1 MPNPKHPAEYGRIVF
16 FGMSKTAIITG
27 ATAGI
32 GEATAIEFANLGYNL
47 ILTGRR
53 KERLEKLKS
62 ALESKYKTSVSVHAF
77 DIRRKAEVESF
88 CRKEIGEKTID
99 VLVNNAGLASGLSPL
114 HEGDVDDW
122 EKMID
127 TNVKGLLYITREIA
141 PRMVAQKAGHI
152 INIGSIAG
160 IEVYP
165 NGNVYCATKHA
176 VHAISEGLRKEL
188 YDKGI
193 KVTNIAP
200 GLVETEFSIVRF
212 HGDKNRAKTVYD
224 GMDALKGK
232 DIADCIVF
240 AATRPKHVN
249 VADML
254 VLPSAQ
260 GSAMQVKRS

>member
-1 MPNPKHPAEYGRIVF
+1 MNERRR
-16 FGMSKTAIITG
+16 TALVTG

-32 GEATAIEFANLGYNL
+32 GEATAHELAKLGYDL

-53 KERLEKLKS
+53 KERLETVKEQIGS
-62 ALESKYKTSVSVHAF
+62 TFGVDVSIHTF
-77 DIRRKAEVESF
+77 DIREREQVEHF
-88 CRKEIGEKTID
+88 CRNEIGDRTID

-114 HEGDVDDW
+114 HEGDIEDW

-127 TNVKGLLYITREIA
+127 TNVKGLLYMTREIA
-141 PRMVAQKAGHI
+141 PRMVERKSGHI
-152 INIGSIAG
+152 INVGSIAG

-176 VHAISEGLRKEL
+176 VKAISEGLRKEL

-212 HGDKNRAKTVYD
+212 HGDKQRADSVYA
-224 GMDALKGK
+224 GIQPLTAK
-232 DIADCIVF
+232 DIAECIGF
-240 AATRPKHVN
+240 AVSRPAHVN
-249 VADML
+249 IGDML
-254 VLPSAQ
+254 ILSTDQAASTMVNR
-260 GSAMQVKRS
+260 K

>member
-1 MPNPKHPAEYGRIVF
+1 
-16 FGMSKTAIITG
+16 MSKTAIITG

-32 GEATAIEFANLGYNL
+32 GEATAIEFAKLDYNL

-53 KERLEKLKS
+53 KERLEKLRS
-62 ALESKYKTSVSVHAF
+62 QLESDYKIQVSVHAF
-77 DIRRKAEVESF
+77 DIRQRAEVEDF
-88 CRKEIGEKTID
+88 CRNEIGNASID
-99 VLVNNAGLASGLSPL
+99 ILVNNAGLASGLSPL
-114 HEGDVDDW
+114 HEGDIEDW

-141 PRMVAQKAGHI
+141 PRMVEAESGHI
-152 INIGSIAG
+152 INVGSIAG

-176 VHAISEGLRKEL
+176 VHAISEALRKEL

-193 KVTNIAP
+193 NVTNIAP

-212 HGDKNRAKTVYD
+212 HGDENRAATVYD
-224 GMDALKGK
+224 GMEALTAK
-232 DIADCIVF
+232 DIADCIAF

-260 GSAMQVKRS
+260 GSATQVKRE

>member
-1 MPNPKHPAEYGRIVF
+1 
-16 FGMSKTAIITG
+16 MSLTAIITG

-32 GEATAIEFANLGYNL
+32 GEATAIEFANLGYEL

-53 KERLEKLKS
+53 KERLEKLAS
-62 ALESKYKTSVSVHAF
+62 ELVSKYGVSVSAHAF
-77 DIRRKAEVESF
+77 DIRNKSEVENF
-88 CRKEIGEKTID
+88 CRGEIGDRTID
-99 VLVNNAGLASGLSPL
+99 ILVNNAGLASGLSPL
-114 HEGDVDDW
+114 HEGDIEDW

-141 PRMVAQKAGHI
+141 PRMVAQKSGHI
-152 INIGSIAG
+152 INVGSIAG

-176 VHAISEGLRKEL
+176 VKAISEGLRKEL
-188 YDKGI
+188 FDKGI

-212 HGDKNRAKTVYD
+212 HGDKQRADSVYT
-224 GMDALKGK
+224 GMQPLTAK
-232 DIADCIVF
+232 DIADCIGF
-240 AATRPKHVN
+240 AVSRPAHVN

-254 VLPSAQ
+254 ILPTDQ
-260 GSAMQVKRS
+260 GSATQVNRL

>member
-1 MPNPKHPAEYGRIVF
+1 MP
-16 FGMSKTAIITG
+16 KTALITG

-32 GEATAIEFANLGYNL
+32 GEANAYEFAKVGYEL

-62 ALESKYKTSVSVHAF
+62 ELEAEYGTSVFVHAF
-77 DIRRKAEVESF
+77 DIRQRSEVENF
-88 CRKEIGEKTID
+88 CRNEIGSRTID
-99 VLVNNAGLASGLSPL
+99 VLVNNAGLASGLAPL
-114 HEGDVDDW
+114 HEGDVEDW
-122 EKMID
+122 ERMID

-141 PRMVAQKAGHI
+141 PRMVAARSGHI
-152 INIGSIAG
+152 INVGSIAG

-176 VHAISEGLRKEL
+176 VHALSEALRREL
-188 YDKGI
+188 FDKGI

-212 HGDKNRAKTVYD
+212 HGDESRAKSVYQ
-224 GMDALKGK
+224 GMESLTAK

-254 VLPSAQ
+254 VLPTDQ
-260 GSAMQVKRS
+260 GSAMQVNRH

>member
-1 MPNPKHPAEYGRIVF
+1 
-16 FGMSKTAIITG
+16 MSKTAIITG

-32 GEATAIEFANLGYNL
+32 GEATAIEFANLGYDL

-62 ALESKYKTSVSVHAF
+62 ELESKYGITVSTHSF
-77 DIRRKAEVESF
+77 DIRVRSEVENF
-88 CRKEIGEKTID
+88 CRNEIGDRTID
-99 VLVNNAGLASGLSPL
+99 ILVNNAGLASGLSPL

-141 PRMVAQKAGHI
+141 PRMVAANSGHI
-152 INIGSIAG
+152 INVGSIAG

-188 YDKGI
+188 FDKGI

-212 HGDKNRAKTVYD
+212 HGDENRAKTVYQ
-224 GMDALKGK
+224 GMEALTPK
-232 DIADCIVF
+232 DIADCISF
-240 AATRPKHVN
+240 AITRPKHVN

-254 VLPSAQ
+254 ILPSDQ
-260 GSAMQVKRS
+260 GSSTQVNRK

>member
-1 MPNPKHPAEYGRIVF
+1 M
-16 FGMSKTAIITG
+16 ITG

-32 GEATAIEFANLGYNL
+32 GQATAVEFAKLGYEL

-62 ALESKYKTSVSVHAF
+62 QLESEHGITVSIHAF
-77 DIRRKAEVESF
+77 DVRQKAEVEQF
-88 CRKEIGEKTID
+88 CRKEIADRTID
-99 VLVNNAGLASGLSPL
+99 VLVNNAGLASGLAPL
-114 HEGDVDDW
+114 HEGDVEDW

-141 PRMVAQKAGHI
+141 PRMVAAKFGHI
-152 INIGSIAG
+152 INVGSIAG
-160 IEVYP
+160 MEVYP

-176 VHAISEGLRKEL
+176 VHAISEGLRREL

-212 HGDKNRAKTVYD
+212 HGDEQRAKTVYH
-224 GMDALKGK
+224 GMEALTAK
-232 DIADCIVF
+232 DIADCIAF

-254 VLPSAQ
+254 ILPTSQ
-260 GSAMQVKRS
+260 GSATQVSRA

>member
-1 MPNPKHPAEYGRIVF
+1 
-16 FGMSKTAIITG
+16 MSKTAIITG

-32 GEATAIEFANLGYNL
+32 GEATAHEFAKLGYKL

-53 KERLEKLKS
+53 ADRLEKLKS
-62 ALESKYKTSVSVHAF
+62 ELESRYEITASVHVF
-77 DIRRKAEVESF
+77 DIRERKEVENF
-88 CRKEIGEKTID
+88 CKNEIGNQQID

-141 PRMVAQKAGHI
+141 PRMVEAESGHI
-152 INIGSIAG
+152 INVGSIAG
-160 IEVYP
+160 VEVYP

-176 VHAISEGLRKEL
+176 VHAISEGLRREL
-188 YDKGI
+188 FDKNI
-193 KVTNIAP
+193 KITNIAP

-212 HGDKNRAKTVYD
+212 HGDKDRANDVYN
-224 GMDALKGK
+224 GMEPLTAK
-232 DIADCIVF
+232 DIADCIAF

-249 VADML
+249 VADL
-254 VLPSAQ
+254 LILPTCQ
-260 GSAMQVKRS
+260 GSATQVNRT

>member
-1 MPNPKHPAEYGRIVF
+1 
-16 FGMSKTAIITG
+16 MSKTAIITG

-32 GEATAIEFANLGYNL
+32 GEATAIEFSKLDYNL

-62 ALESKYKTSVSVHAF
+62 QLESDYKIQVSVHAF
-77 DIRRKAEVESF
+77 DIRQRAEVEDF
-88 CRKEIGEKTID
+88 CRNEIGNASID
-99 VLVNNAGLASGLSPL
+99 ILVNNAGLASGLSPL

-141 PRMVAQKAGHI
+141 PRMVAQQSGHI
-152 INIGSIAG
+152 INVGSIAG

-176 VHAISEGLRKEL
+176 VHAISEALRKEL
-188 YDKGI
+188 FDKGI

-212 HGDKNRAKTVYD
+212 HGDENRAKTVYD
-224 GMDALKGK
+224 GMEALTAK
-232 DIADCIVF
+232 DIADCIAF

-260 GSAMQVKRS
+260 GSATQVKRE

>member
-1 MPNPKHPAEYGRIVF
+1 
-16 FGMSKTAIITG
+16 MSKTAIITG

-53 KERLEKLKS
+53 KDRLENLKS
-62 ALESKYKTSVSVHAF
+62 NLESDYGASVSIHSF
-77 DIRRKAEVESF
+77 DIRQKSEVESF
-88 CRKEIGEKTID
+88 CRNEIGEQAID

-114 HEGDVDDW
+114 HNGDVEDW

-127 TNVKGLLYITREIA
+127 TNVKGMLYITREIA
-141 PRMVAQKAGHI
+141 PRMIEAKSGHI
-152 INIGSIAG
+152 INVGSIAG

-188 YDKGI
+188 YDKNI
-193 KVTNIAP
+193 KVTNVAP

-212 HGDKNRAKTVYD
+212 HGDENRASTVYD
-224 GMDALKGK
+224 GMEPLTGK
-232 DIADCIVF
+232 DIAECIVF
-240 AATRPKHVN
+240 ATTRPKHVN

-254 VLPSAQ
+254 VLPTCQ
-260 GSAMQVKRS
+260 GSATQVKRL

>member
-1 MPNPKHPAEYGRIVF
+1 
-16 FGMSKTAIITG
+16 MSKTAIITG

-32 GEATAIEFANLGYNL
+32 GEATAIEFAKLGYSL

-53 KERLEKLKS
+53 KERLQKLS
-62 ALESKYKTSVSVHAF
+62 AALVSKYGIEVSVHAF
-77 DIRRKAEVESF
+77 DIRVKAEVENF
-88 CRKEIGEKTID
+88 CRNEIGDKTID

-141 PRMVAQKAGHI
+141 PRMVAQQSGHI
-152 INIGSIAG
+152 INVGSIAG

-165 NGNVYCATKHA
+165 SGNVYCATKHA
-176 VHAISEGLRKEL
+176 VHAISEGLRREL
-188 YDKGI
+188 FDKGI
-193 KVTNIAP
+193 RVTNIAP

-212 HGDKNRAKTVYD
+212 HGDEKRASTVYD
-224 GMDALKGK
+224 GMEALTAK
-232 DIADCIVF
+232 DIADCIAF

-254 VLPSAQ
+254 VLPSVQ
-260 GSAMQVKRS
+260 GSATQVKRQ

>member
-1 MPNPKHPAEYGRIVF
+1 
-16 FGMSKTAIITG
+16 MSKTAIITG

-32 GEATAIEFANLGYNL
+32 GEATAIEFAKLGYSL

-53 KERLEKLKS
+53 KERLQKLQS
-62 ALESKYKTSVSVHAF
+62 ELESKYGIAVSAHAF
-77 DIRRKAEVESF
+77 DIRVKAEVENF
-88 CRKEIGEKTID
+88 CRHEIGDKTID
-99 VLVNNAGLASGLSPL
+99 ILVNNAGLASGLSPL
-114 HEGDVDDW
+114 HEGDVGDW

-141 PRMVAQKAGHI
+141 PRMVAQQSGHI
-152 INIGSIAG
+152 INVGSIAG

-176 VHAISEGLRKEL
+176 VHAISEGLRREL

-193 KVTNIAP
+193 RVTNIAP

-212 HGDKNRAKTVYD
+212 HGDEKRASNVYD
-224 GMDALKGK
+224 GMEALTAK
-232 DIADCIVF
+232 DIADCIAF

-249 VADML
+249 IAEML
-254 VLPSAQ
+254 VLPTNQ
-260 GSAMQVKRS
+260 GSATQVKRQPHP

>member
-1 MPNPKHPAEYGRIVF
+1 MP
-16 FGMSKTAIITG
+16 KTAIITG

-32 GEATAIEFANLGYNL
+32 GEATAHEFAKLGYDL

-53 KERLEKLKS
+53 KDRLEKLKS
-62 ALESKYKTSVSVHAF
+62 ELEAEYGTSVSVHAF
-77 DIRRKAEVESF
+77 DIRQRGEVENF
-88 CRKEIGEKTID
+88 CRNEIGNRTID

-114 HEGDVDDW
+114 HEGEVEDW

-127 TNVKGLLYITREIA
+127 TNLKGLLYITREIA
-141 PRMVAQKAGHI
+141 PRMVAARSGHI
-152 INIGSIAG
+152 INVGSIAG
-160 IEVYP
+160 MEVYP

-176 VHAISEGLRKEL
+176 VHAISEGLRREL
-188 YDKGI
+188 FDKGI

-212 HGDKNRAKTVYD
+212 HGDESRAKSVYQ
-224 GMDALKGK
+224 GMEALCAK

-254 VLPSAQ
+254 VLPSDQ
-260 GSAMQVKRS
+260 GSAMQVNRH

>member
-1 MPNPKHPAEYGRIVF
+1 
-16 FGMSKTAIITG
+16 MSKTAIVTG
-27 ATAGI
+27 ATSGI
-32 GEATAIEFANLGYNL
+32 GEASAFELAKLGFNL

-53 KERLEKLKS
+53 KERLETVKQKIVVEFG
-62 ALESKYKTSVSVHAF
+62 ADVSVHEL
-77 DIRRKAEVESF
+77 DMRERTQVENF
-88 CRKEIGEKTID
+88 CRNEIGDRSID

-141 PRMVAQKAGHI
+141 PRMVDQRSGHI
-152 INIGSIAG
+152 VNVGSIAG

-188 YDKGI
+188 FDKGI

-212 HGDKNRAKTVYD
+212 HGDKQRADSVYK
-224 GMDALKGK
+224 GMQPLTAK
-232 DIADCIVF
+232 DIADCVGF
-240 AATRPKHVN
+240 AVSRPAHVN
-249 VADML
+249 IADML
-254 VLPSAQ
+254 VLPSDQ
-260 GSAMQVKRS
+260 GASTLVNRRL

>member
-1 MPNPKHPAEYGRIVF
+1 MT
-16 FGMSKTAIITG
+16 KTAIITG

-32 GEATAIEFANLGYNL
+32 GEATAIEFAKLGYTL

-53 KERLEKLKS
+53 AERLEQLKVQ
-62 ALESKYKTSVSVHAF
+62 LESDYSASVSVHAF
-77 DIRRKAEVESF
+77 DIRNKNQVEQF
-88 CRKEIGEKTID
+88 CRNEIGNTQID
-99 VLVNNAGLASGLSPL
+99 VLVNNAGLASGLAPL
-114 HEGDVDDW
+114 HEGDVEDW

-141 PRMVAQKAGHI
+141 PRMVANESGHI
-152 INIGSIAG
+152 INVGSIAG

-176 VHAISEGLRKEL
+176 VKAISEGLRREL

-212 HGDKNRAKTVYD
+212 HGDENRAKTVYE
-224 GMDALKGK
+224 GMEALTAK

-240 AATRPKHVN
+240 TATRPKHVN
-249 VADML
+249 VADIL
-254 VLPSAQ
+254 ILPTDQ
-260 GSAMQVKRS
+260 GSATQVRRS

>member
-1 MPNPKHPAEYGRIVF
+1 
-16 FGMSKTAIITG
+16 MSKTAIITG

-32 GEATAIEFANLGYNL
+32 GEATAIEFAKLDYNL

-53 KERLEKLKS
+53 KERLEKLRS
-62 ALESKYKTSVSVHAF
+62 QLESDYKIQVSVHAF
-77 DIRRKAEVESF
+77 DIRQRAEVEDF
-88 CRKEIGEKTID
+88 CRNEIGNASID
-99 VLVNNAGLASGLSPL
+99 ILVNNAGLASGLSPL

-141 PRMVAQKAGHI
+141 PRMVESESGHI
-152 INIGSIAG
+152 INVGSIAG

-176 VHAISEGLRKEL
+176 VHAISEALRKEL

-193 KVTNIAP
+193 NVTNIAP

-212 HGDKNRAKTVYD
+212 HGDENRAATVYD
-224 GMDALKGK
+224 GMEALTAK
-232 DIADCIVF
+232 DIADCIAF

-260 GSAMQVKRS
+260 GSATQVKRE

>member
-1 MPNPKHPAEYGRIVF
+1 MNKQSR
-16 FGMSKTAIITG
+16 TAIITG

-32 GEATAIEFANLGYNL
+32 GEATASELAKLGFNL

-53 KERLEKLKS
+53 IERLETVKEKI
-62 ALESKYKTSVSVHAF
+62 ESEFGVNVSIHAF
-77 DIRRKAEVESF
+77 DIREIAEVQNF
-88 CRKEIGEKTID
+88 CRNEIGDRIID
-99 VLVNNAGLASGLSPL
+99 ILVNNAGLASGLSPL
-114 HEGDVDDW
+114 HEGDIDDW

-141 PRMVAQKAGHI
+141 PRMVGQKSGHI
-152 INIGSIAG
+152 VNVGSIAG

-176 VHAISEGLRKEL
+176 VKAISEGLRKEL
-188 YDKGI
+188 FDKGI

-212 HGDKNRAKTVYD
+212 HGDKQQADSVYT
-224 GMDALKGK
+224 GMQPLTAK
-232 DIADCIVF
+232 DIADCIGF
-240 AATRPKHVN
+240 AVTRPAHVN

-254 VLPSAQ
+254 ILPSDQ
-260 GSAMQVKRS
+260 GSATQVNRL

>member
-1 MPNPKHPAEYGRIVF
+1 
-16 FGMSKTAIITG
+16 MSKTVLITG

-62 ALESKYKTSVSVHAF
+62 ELQSKYSVSVSIHAF
-77 DIRRKAEVESF
+77 DIRIKAEVEHF
-88 CRKEIGEKTID
+88 CRNEIGNQKID
-99 VLVNNAGLASGLSPL
+99 VLVNNAGLASGLSQL

-141 PRMVAQKAGHI
+141 PRMVAAKSGHI
-152 INIGSIAG
+152 INVGSIAG

-176 VHAISEGLRKEL
+176 VHAISEGLRREL
-188 YDKGI
+188 FDKGI

-212 HGDKNRAKTVYD
+212 HGDENRAKNVYQ
-224 GMDALKGK
+224 GMEALTAK
-232 DIADCIVF
+232 DIADCIAF

-254 VLPSAQ
+254 ILPTCQ
-260 GSAMQVKRS
+260 GSATQVDRK

>member
-1 MPNPKHPAEYGRIVF
+1 
-16 FGMSKTAIITG
+16 MSKTAIITG

-32 GEATAIEFANLGYNL
+32 GEATALEFANLGYNL

-62 ALESKYKTSVSVHAF
+62 VLESKCQTSVSVHAF
-77 DIRRKAEVESF
+77 DIRKRSEVENF
-88 CRKEIGEKTID
+88 CRNEIGNGVID

-141 PRMVAQKAGHI
+141 PRMVEAKSGHI
-152 INIGSIAG
+152 INVGSIAG

-176 VHAISEGLRKEL
+176 VHSISEGLRREL
-188 YDKGI
+188 YNKGI

-200 GLVETEFSIVRF
+200 GLVETEFSMVRF
-212 HGDKNRAKTVYD
+212 HGDEKRAETVYD
-224 GMDALKGK
+224 GMEALTAK
-232 DIADCIVF
+232 DIADCIAF

-254 VLPSAQ
+254 VLPTCQ
-260 GSAMQVKRS
+260 GSATQVDRK